1 MNISIIIKE
10 IKSKALQEIAKD
22 LNMIVEDVR
31 NHNISYQ
38 QGNMEIV
45 GRKHIIQS
53 IALDWAFN
61 SKHTIK
67 YLK

>member
-1 MNISIIIKE
+1 MNIIKVINEVKSLALKEIIK
-10 IKSKALQEIAKD
+10 D
-22 LNMIVEDVR
+22 LDYIIENVR
-31 NHNISYQ
+31 NKNITYQ

-53 IALDWAFN
+53 IALDWTFN
-61 SKHTIK
+61 YKRK